1 MAEPTVR
8 EATEADLPRI
18 LELLDQLP
26 LSPDAAHED
35 LRSPV
40 AEAYRAAYREIE
52 SSSKHWLLV
61 VDVGGRVVGTAVL
74 IIIPNLSH
82 QGRPWAVVENV
93 VVEEAERGKRYGEL
107 LMQRALAIAKE
118 AGCYKLT
125 LTSSKPRA
133 DAHRFYQR
141 LGFRATHEGFRFDL

>member
-40 AEAYRAAYREIE
+40 AEVYRVAFREIGA
-52 SSSKHWLLV
+52 SSKHRLLV
-61 VDVGGRVVGTAVL
+61 VDVGGRIVGTAVL

-82 QGRPWAVVENV
+82 RARPWAVVENV
-93 VVEEAERGKRYGEL
+93 VVDEAERGKHYGEL
-107 LMQRALAIAKE
+107 LMRRALAIAKE

-125 LTSSKPRA
+125 LTSNKARA

-141 LGFRATHEGFRFDL
+141 LGLRATHEGFRFDL

>member
-8 EATEADLPRI
+8 EATEADLPRV

-26 LSPDAAHED
+26 LSPDAEHED

-40 AEAYRAAYREIE
+40 AEAYRAAYREIAA
-52 SSSKHWLLV
+52 SSKHRLLV
-61 VDVGGRVVGTAVL
+61 VEVHGRIAGTAAL

-82 QGRPWAVVENV
+82 RGRPWAVVENV
-93 VVEEAERGKRYGEL
+93 VVDEAERGKRYGEL

-125 LTSSKPRA
+125 LTSSKARA

-141 LGFRATHEGFRFDL
+141 LGFRATHEGFRVDL